1 MLPQVEFF
9 SNHGLRFKNPCD
21 ASFLELVLGR
31 HLCPFGGNFV
41 CGKPES
47 DIASSIVSI
56 FALGE
61 YGLERD
67 ASDKVY

>member
-1 MLPQVEFF
+1 M
-9 SNHGLRFKNPCD
+9 
-21 ASFLELVLGR
+21 
-31 HLCPFGGNFV
+31 